1 MDEQDRI
8 KALKAMAESY
18 LSAKNVLNDLNNNQ
32 RDIDHLSPEEKE
44 KLINTFTGIKE
55 RKLNLLIRYIT
66 TIL

>member
-18 LSAKNVLNDLNNNQ
+18 LSAKNVLNNLHTV
-32 RDIDHLSPEEKE
+32 DHLSPEEKE

>member
-8 KALKAMAESY
+8 KALKTMTDSY
-18 LSAKNVLNDLNNNQ
+18 LSTKEVLNTLH
-32 RDIDHLSPEEKE
+32 IVDHLSPEEKE
-44 KLINTFTGIKE
+44 KLINTFTGIVE